1 MLMLFFVWCTKPFQF
16 HMRQYI
22 QVNTLA
28 LVAQNQCTESN
39 QDHDYLQVV
48 TRDDPGDDVLIF
60 VDTNFC

>member
-1 MLMLFFVWCTKPFQF
+1 MNPLLAILQEMIHETSIVS
-16 HMRQYI
+16 
-22 QVNTLA
+22 TLA

-39 QDHDYLQVV
+39 QDHDYLQVM